1 MRGGRGGRGRGGRF
15 GRQSVTQDLIRDNL
29 EDLGEDAFQIID
41 DRTPPPLY
49 PPVPLVVPSS
59 LSADE
64 IFSVQK
70 MREVTERLRKSP
82 YFLSKRTEEKDIIRY
97 SDKNR
102 RLNADQSACFVS
114 FCLLRLL
121 SVFSL
126 SLNQ

>member
-82 YFLSKRTEEKDIIRY
+82 YFLSQRTEEKDIIR
-97 SDKNR
+97 
-102 RLNADQSACFVS
+102 CIF
-114 FCLLRLL
+114 
-121 SVFSL
+121 
-126 SLNQ
+126 